1 MIYAS
6 LAPVS
11 QPPPNLAGG
20 LGGYPPVPVELCT
33 CNRLELMYRTGWFVK
48 IVPIWPRYPMYTDN
62 VDILNFLLLFLK
74 GKYLE
79 ANQTHVHTGN
89 WPSKHVILKTW
100 MDLQISSEVNGKNKN
115 RPPIYLLLVDKIQR
129 IGTSGNFTQTK
140 TGCFKNISNNL

>member
-62 VDILNFLLLFLK
+62 VDILNFLLLLK
-74 GKYLE
+74 GKVSRGKPNTRTHWKLTIQTCHSQDLNGPTNKLGSKWE
-79 ANQTHVHTGN
+79 EQESSSDLPFASGQNPANRDI
-89 WPSKHVILKTW
+89 WKFYP
-100 MDLQISSEVNGKNKN
+100 NKN
-115 RPPIYLLLVDKIQR
+115 WLFQKYFQ
-129 IGTSGNFTQTK
+129 
-140 TGCFKNISNNL
+140 